1 MAAELGRPLEGDE
14 VFMLRAQQGI
24 EEVLL
29 MHYKCSDG
37 HVIPVQ
43 VVLSMIKSPDG
54 DIQGYLGIAEDISE
68 RLRNETLKNQFI
80 STVSHEL
87 RTPLTA
93 ISGAIS
99 LVKSGVVGPVP
110 DTLQPMLGIAYSNS
124 QRLAQLVNDL
134 LDVEKLMAGRM
145 TLYPA
150 RHSLAELIRATVAD
164 VQGMADQQQV
174 ELVIVLAGE
183 AYIHVDASRFQQVLT
198 NLFSN
203 AIKFSPVKGRVEID
217 MALSV
222 ASVRITVSDQ
232 GPGIPSSFHS
242 HIFERFAQADAG
254 DNRQQAGTGLGL
266 AISKELTEQ
275 MNGHIGFQPG
285 LDRGSC
291 FWVEFPMCEATAGV

>member
-1 MAAELGRPLEGDE
+1 
-14 VFMLRAQQGI
+14 
-24 EEVLL
+24 
-29 MHYKCSDG
+29 
-37 HVIPVQ
+37 
-43 VVLSMIKSPDG
+43 
-54 DIQGYLGIAEDISE
+54 
-68 RLRNETLKNQFI
+68 
-80 STVSHEL
+80 
-87 RTPLTA
+87 
-93 ISGAIS
+93 
-99 LVKSGVVGPVP
+99 
-110 DTLQPMLGIAYSNS
+110 
-124 QRLAQLVNDL
+124 

-150 RHSLAELIRATVAD
+150 RHSVAELIRATVAD

-217 MALSV
+217 TVLSV
-222 ASVRITVSDQ
+222 TSVRITVSDQ

-275 MNGHIGFQPG
+275 MNGHIGFQSG
-285 LDRGSC
+285 SDRGSC
-291 FWVEFPMCEATAGV
+291 FWVEFPMCEGAAGV